1 MEKNMEENLNQK
13 MDNQINA
20 AILERLEK
28 VVDSLQDNSIQMG
41 KLLAVHNEKLDTQ
54 DRVDEILFEK
64 LDRLSAD
71 LNRETTAIKK
81 GCERDIRLIDD
92 RLRVLEK
99 KMWSIAGALAV
110 ISVTIS
116 PIGQKIMANLLT
128 SDTQKSM
135 IPRESLLSYGPDR
148 QQIHRA
154 HFFKI
159 V

>member
-1 MEKNMEENLNQK
+1 
-13 MDNQINA
+13 MDNAINA

-64 LDRLSAD
+64 LDRLSVD
-71 LNRETTAIKK
+71 LNRETTAIKQ

-99 KMWSIAGALAV
+99 KMWSVAGAFAV
-110 ISVTIS
+110 ISVLVS
-116 PIGQKIMANLLT
+116 PVGSRVVGNILT
-128 SDTQKSM
+128 DSEPPAR
-135 IPRESLLSYGPDR
+135 IAPGN
-148 QQIHRA
+148 
-154 HFFKI
+154 
-159 V
+159 